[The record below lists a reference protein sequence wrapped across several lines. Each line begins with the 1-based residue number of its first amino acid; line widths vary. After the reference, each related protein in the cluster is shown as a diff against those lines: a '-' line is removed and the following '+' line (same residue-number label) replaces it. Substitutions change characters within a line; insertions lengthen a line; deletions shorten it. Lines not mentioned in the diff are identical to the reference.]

1 MNIAE
6 LTIACLE
13 MAGVRRIYHYNQKEN
28 YKDLVLPLVIE
39 GSYCENLD
47 LLLGNV
53 FKGRLSGLSL

>member
-1 MNIAE
+1 M
-6 LTIACLE
+6 LE
-13 MAGVRRIYHYNQKEN
+13 FSINYNQKEN